1 VYYFDETS
9 THLWEKRQRAWQYSA
24 DPMRIKLPPERGTSI
39 TVLGAIS
46 SHSKRLHWSL
56 GEKTNIDCVME
67 FMGKLTET
75 MGKYNWI
82 CC

>member
-1 VYYFDETS
+1 
-9 THLWEKRQRAWQYSA
+9 
-24 DPMRIKLPPERGTSI
+24 MRIKLSPERDTSI

-56 GEKTNIDCVME
+56 GEKTNIECVMK
-67 FMGKLTET
+67 FMRQLAKT
-75 MGKYNWI
+75 MCKFNYI